1 MENSQIVK
9 QENQGPASMV
19 VGGHP
24 PAPQN
29 NAVAIMSS
37 KETQEIQAS
46 LVVAK
51 QFPRDVA
58 HCLESIKVSCGR
70 SRLAEQALYSYSRGG
85 TDITGPSIRLAEAIA
100 QHYGNLEFGWRE
112 INRGLDPDGVGYSD
126 VVAFAWDLQ
135 TNVRRPQNFRVRHWR
150 DTRSGG
156 YSLKDERDIYELL
169 ANMAQRRVRACIIAV
184 IPGDIFD
191 EAVAQCE
198 TTLKATAD
206 TSPENLKK
214 IIKVFAEFK
223 VTQAQI
229 EARIQRKLES
239 ITPAQV
245 VQLKKIYSSLKDG
258 MSTPEDW
265 FESKAKATA
274 ATAEPVDPFAASK
287 EKQKDAAKPEAEA
300 PATEKQEASAP
311 SKEAEKTQATNIDD
325 EELF

>member
-1 MENSQIVK
+1 MKDSQIVK

-19 VGGHP
+19 VGGHAP
-24 PAPQN
+24 TPQN

-112 INRGLDPDGVGYSD
+112 INRGVDPDGVGYSD

-150 DTRSGG
+150 DTRNGG

-274 ATAEPVDPFAASK
+274 ATVEPVNPFQKSEEPK
-287 EKQKDAAKPEAEA
+287 EDAQPKEEA
-300 PATEKQEASAP
+300 PNQQEEASAP
-311 SKEAEKTQATNIDD
+311 AKEAEKPQAANTED

>member
-1 MENSQIVK
+1 MENQMTK
-9 QENQGPASMV
+9 HPASMV
-19 VGGHP
+19 VGGQS
-24 PAPQN
+24 PAYQN

-46 LVVAK
+46 LVIAK

-58 HCLESIKVSCGR
+58 HCLEAIKVSCGR
-70 SRLAEQALYSYSRGG
+70 PRLAEQALYSFSRGG

-112 INRGLDPDGVGYSD
+112 INRGVDPDGVGYSD
-126 VVAFAWDLQ
+126 VVSFAWDLQ

-150 DTRSGG
+150 DTKKGG
-156 YSLKDERDIYELL
+156 YPLKDERDIYELL

-184 IPGDIFD
+184 VPGDIFD

-198 TTLKATAD
+198 ATLKATAD
-206 TSPENLKK
+206 TSPENLRK
-214 IIKVFAEFK
+214 IVKAFSEYG
-223 VTQAQI
+223 VTQQQI

-258 MSTPEDW
+258 MSTPGDW
-265 FESKAKATA
+265 FDSEAKAMAETVESIDPFAKTKKQDATAKEKDAGKAKANNNN
-274 ATAEPVDPFAASK
+274 E
-287 EKQKDAAKPEAEA
+287 
-300 PATEKQEASAP
+300 
-311 SKEAEKTQATNIDD
+311 D
-325 EELF
+325 ETLI